1 MPEYSPPS
9 VDNVNF
15 ELEQYSAPALDSV
28 DFELG
33 VTAKSIKVDIQTESI
48 FSLSE
53 IIGTYNFDVELQL
66 SPVKTESIFSISGYT
81 TAYTNIVC
89 TVQPKNITNIMGI
102 RLKSVKSVLTV

>member
-9 VDNVNF
+9 LDNVNF

-53 IIGTYNFDVELQL
+53 IIGSYNYDVELQL
-66 SPVKTESIFSISGYT
+66 SPAKTESIFGISGYN
-81 TAYTNIVC
+81 TAYANIIC
-89 TVQPKNITNIMGI
+89 TVRPKNIANVTGI
-102 RLKSVKSVLTV
+102 QLSDLKSILTA